1 MDGMNQILDNME
13 TKIVPTGTPVV
24 SALNLGDI
32 LKIPLI
38 ILLVVNIFFSIILF
52 LRARILADTV
62 STTESRTIKGL
73 ILTYLTVTIIGSLLA
88 ILFLILG

>member
-73 ILTYLTVTIIGSLLA
+73 ILIYLTATIIGSLLA

>member
-1 MDGMNQILDNME
+1 MDDMNQILGSME
-13 TKIVPTGTPVV
+13 NKIVPIGTPVV

-62 STTESRTIKGL
+62 STSESRTIKGL

>member
-38 ILLVVNIFFSIILF
+38 ILLVVNIFFSIIFF

-73 ILTYLTVTIIGSLLA
+73 ILIYLTATIIGSLLA